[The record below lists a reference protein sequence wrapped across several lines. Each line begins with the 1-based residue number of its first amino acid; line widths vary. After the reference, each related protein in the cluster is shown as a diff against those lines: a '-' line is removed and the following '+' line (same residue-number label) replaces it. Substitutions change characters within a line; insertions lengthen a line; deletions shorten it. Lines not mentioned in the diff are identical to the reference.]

1 MKKQIRILLVFG
13 IVCLMAAACMLCACA
28 QTLSGDCSSV
38 EGRVKWSL
46 DTKTGALSITGQGDL
61 GAYNSIPP
69 IAPWTRSIWDSSVGG
84 KIDGK
89 KEGDV
94 ITSITIGEGIT
105 SIPSHAFGEAVY
117 NSLTSISIPT
127 TLKTVKSK
135 LGTGNFEYCKK
146 LKKVYIK
153 DVAAY
158 CAIDWSGSGGG
169 LSASNAPTM
178 HGADLYLNGKLVTD
192 LVIPEGVTAIY
203 GYAFY
208 NCKSLKSVTIPASM
222 TSIGSSA
229 FAGCDNLTRIT
240 FSGNSNLKE
249 ISYYAVFPKS
259 ITEIRITDLAA
270 WCYANRS
277 GRERYSQDVALVL
290 NGAQVKDLVIPD
302 GVSSISRYLFY
313 DVGGLTS
320 VTVPESVTSI
330 ESYAFPKDIT
340 IKGYAGS
347 AAEQYA
353 KQNAH
358 TFVSLTPVKPPETAA
373 ETTQK
378 PEPTPAPTPT
388 PTPEVDDT
396 VAFSLGDN
404 IIWTFSKKKGTL
416 EIVGS
421 GDMPDADTLPWYAYK
436 DDIRTVTIADGVTS
450 ICRGAFSECTALE
463 KVSISDSVTNI
474 GEGAFYGCTSLKTVS
489 LPQQLY
495 EIKRNTFLQSGLESI
510 NIPYNVGVI
519 GESAFQ
525 ETMLKTVSLS
535 QHVVKIE
542 QNAFAHL
549 VGTDITIENE
559 NCEIG
564 DTAMTLP
571 MEGTI
576 YGVAGST
583 AEVYAEKYGRNFSK
597 IHLCSNARGGITCD
611 ICGNILGFRATRIY
625 KDSFEDVPSD
635 KWFAAYVKTAYECG
649 LANGTS
655 ATKFSPDSTFTV
667 AQALTVAANM
677 HSTYNGKWILNNGA
691 VNWYDPYV
699 NYCINNDII
708 REGQFK
714 NYNASITRGE
724 MASVFANVLPARAYD
739 AVRRGEPSDVD
750 ITMPGYGAILTL
762 YRAGIVSG
770 DAGTGNYR
778 PGESIKR
785 SEACVIFTRL
795 IATKY
800 RAK

>member
-61 GAYNSIPP
+61 GQYNTIPT
-69 IAPWTRSIWDSSVGG
+69 ASPWWWSLYKNGVNE
-84 KIDGK
+84 KVDGK
-89 KEGDV
+89 KDTDI

-105 SIPSHAFGEAVY
+105 SIPEHAFGDAIY
-117 NSLTSISIPT
+117 NNLTSITIPT
-127 TLKTVKSK
+127 TLKEVTSAVS
-135 LGTGNFEYCKK
+135 GYDNFYYCKK

-153 DVAAY
+153 DLAAY
-158 CAIDWSGSGGG
+158 CAIDWKGWGV
-169 LSASNAPTM
+169 PTK

-192 LVIPEGVTAIY
+192 LVIPEGVTAIHDS
-203 GYAFY
+203 AFY

-222 TSIGSSA
+222 TSIGPSA
-229 FAGCDNLTRIT
+229 FAGCDNLKRIT

-270 WCYANRS
+270 WCNAHRS
-277 GRERYSQDVALVL
+277 GTTRYSQDVAFVL
-290 NGAQVKDLVIPD
+290 NGTQVKDLVIPD
-302 GVSSISRYLFY
+302 GVSSISQYLFY

-330 ESYAFPKDIT
+330 SSYAFPKGIT

-358 TFVSLTPVKPPETAA
+358 TFVSLTPVKPPEMTE

-378 PEPTPAPTPT
+378 PEPAPEPM
-388 PTPEVDDT
+388 PEADDT
-396 VAFSLGDN
+396 EAFPYGSDL
-404 IIWTFSKKKGTL
+404 IWTYSRKTGEL
-416 EIVGS
+416 RIIGS
-421 GDMPDADTLPWYAYK
+421 GEMPHLDTLPWSAYK
-436 DDIRTVTIADGVTS
+436 DKIRSVTIADGVTS
-450 ICRGAFSECTALE
+450 ICRGAFLECTALE
-463 KVSISDSVTNI
+463 KVSISDSVTDI
-474 GEGAFYGCTSLKTVS
+474 GEAAFYGCTSLKTIT
-489 LPQQLY
+489 LPQRLY
-495 EIKRNTFLQSGLESI
+495 EIKENTFLRSGLETI
-510 NIPYNVGVI
+510 NIPNSVGEI
-519 GESAFQ
+519 GEAAFQ
-525 ETMLKTVSLS
+525 ETMLKTVYLS
-535 QHVVKIE
+535 ENVIKIDS
-542 QNAFAHL
+542 NAFAFL

-559 NCEIG
+559 GCMIG

-571 MEGTI
+571 TDGVI
-576 YGVAGST
+576 YGAAGST
-583 AEVYAEKYGRNFSK
+583 AQVYAAKYGRKFSA
-597 IHLCSNARGGITCD
+597 IHICSNARGGIICD
-611 ICGNILGFRATRIY
+611 SCGKVIGFRATRSY
-625 KDSFEDVPSD
+625 MDLFEDVPGD
-635 KWFAAYVKTAYECG
+635 KWFAPYVKTAYECG

-677 HSTYNGKWILNNGA
+677 HSTYNGKWILNIGA
-691 VNWYDPYV
+691 KNWYDPYV
-699 NYCINNDII
+699 NYCIENGII
-708 REGQFK
+708 SKGQFK
-714 NYNASITRGE
+714 NYNASITRGD
-724 MASVFANVLPARAYD
+724 MAIVFANVLPSGAYN
-739 AVRRGEPSDVD
+739 AIRRGAPSDVD
-750 ITMPGYGAILTL
+750 ITMPSYGEILTL
-762 YRAGIVSG
+762 YRAGIVGG
-770 DAGTGNYR
+770 DAGTGKYR
-778 PGESIKR
+778 PDESIKR

-800 RAK
+800 RAE

>member
-13 IVCLMAAACMLCACA
+13 IVCLMAAACMLCVCA

-61 GAYNSIPP
+61 GQYNTIPT
-69 IAPWTRSIWDSSVGG
+69 ASPWWWSLYKNGVNE
-84 KIDGK
+84 KVDGK
-89 KEGDV
+89 KDTDI

-105 SIPSHAFGEAVY
+105 SIPSHAFGDAIY
-117 NSLTSISIPT
+117 NNLTSITIPT
-127 TLKTVKSK
+127 TLKEVTSAVS
-135 LGTGNFEYCKK
+135 GYGNFYYCKK
-146 LKKVYIK
+146 LKKVCIK
-153 DVAAY
+153 DLAAY
-158 CAIDWSGSGGG
+158 CAIDWKGWGV
-169 LSASNAPTM
+169 PTK
-178 HGADLYLNGKLVTD
+178 HGADLYLNGKRVTD
-192 LVIPEGVTAIY
+192 LVIPEGVTAIN

-208 NCKSLKSVTIPASM
+208 NCKSLKSVTIP
-222 TSIGSSA
+222 SSVTAIDQNA
-229 FAGCDNLTRIT
+229 FEGCDNLTRVV
-240 FSGNSNLKE
+240 FSGNSNLKKV
-249 ISYYAVFPKS
+249 SHYHVFPKTV
-259 ITEIRITDLAA
+259 TEIRITDLAA
-270 WCYANRS
+270 WCNAHSS
-277 GRERYSQDVALVL
+277 GTTRYSQDVKLIL
-290 NGAQVKDLVIPD
+290 NGTQVKDLVIPD
-302 GVSSISRYLFY
+302 GVSSISQYLFY

-320 VTVPESVTSI
+320 VTVPESVTRIS
-330 ESYAFPKDIT
+330 SYAFPKGII

-358 TFVSLTPVKPPETAA
+358 TFVSLTPVKPPETTE

-378 PEPTPAPTPT
+378 PEPAPEPM
-388 PTPEVDDT
+388 PEADDT
-396 VAFSLGDN
+396 EAFPYGSDL
-404 IIWTFSKKKGTL
+404 IWTYSRKTGEL
-416 EIVGS
+416 RIIGS
-421 GDMPDADTLPWYAYK
+421 GEMPHLGTLPWSAYK
-436 DDIRTVTIADGVTS
+436 DNIRSVTIADGVTS

-463 KVSISDSVTNI
+463 KVSISDSVTDI
-474 GEGAFYGCTSLKTVS
+474 GEAAFHGCTSLKTIT
-489 LPQQLY
+489 LPQRLY
-495 EIKRNTFLQSGLESI
+495 EIKENTFLRSGLETI
-510 NIPYNVGVI
+510 NIPWNVGVI

-559 NCEIG
+559 SCEIG

-583 AEVYAEKYGRNFSK
+583 AEVYAEKYGRSFSK
-597 IHLCSNARGGITCD
+597 IHICSNARGGIVCD
-611 ICGNILGFRATRIY
+611 ICGNILGFHATRIY
-625 KDSFEDVPSD
+625 KDSFEDVPGD

-677 HSTYNGKWILNNGA
+677 HSTYNGNWILNIGA
-691 VNWYDPYV
+691 KNWYDPYV

-708 REGQFK
+708 SEGQFK
-714 NYNASITRGE
+714 NYNVSITRGE
-724 MASVFANVLPARAYD
+724 MAMVFANVLPARAYD
-739 AVRRGEPSDVD
+739 AVRRGEPSDID
-750 ITMPGYGAILTL
+750 ITMPSYGEILTL
-762 YRAGIVSG
+762 YRAGIVGG
-770 DAGTGNYR
+770 DAGTGKYR
-778 PGESIKR
+778 PDESIKR
-785 SEACVIFTRL
+785 SEACVILTRL

-800 RAK
+800 RAE

>member
-61 GAYNSIPP
+61 GQYNTIPT
-69 IAPWTRSIWDSSVGG
+69 ASPWWWSLYKNGVNE
-84 KIDGK
+84 KVDGK
-89 KEGDV
+89 KDTDI

-105 SIPSHAFGEAVY
+105 SIPEHAFGDAIY
-117 NSLTSISIPT
+117 NNLTSITIPT
-127 TLKTVKSK
+127 TLKEVTSAVS
-135 LGTGNFEYCKK
+135 GYDNFYYCKK

-153 DVAAY
+153 DLAAY
-158 CAIDWSGSGGG
+158 CAIDWKGWGV
-169 LSASNAPTM
+169 PTK
-178 HGADLYLNGKLVTD
+178 HGADLYLNGKRVTD
-192 LVIPEGVTAIY
+192 LVIPEGVTAIHDS
-203 GYAFY
+203 AFY

-222 TSIGSSA
+222 TSIDARA

-270 WCYANRS
+270 WCNAHRS
-277 GRERYSQDVALVL
+277 GTTRYSQDVALVL
-290 NGAQVKDLVIPD
+290 NGTQVKDLVIPD
-302 GVSSISRYLFY
+302 GVSSISQYLFY

-330 ESYAFPKDIT
+330 SSYAFPKGIT

-358 TFVSLTPVKPPETAA
+358 TFVSLTPVKPPETTA

-378 PEPTPAPTPT
+378 PESAPEPTPT
-388 PTPEVDDT
+388 PTPEEDDT
-396 VAFSLGDN
+396 VAFSFGDN
-404 IIWTFSKKKGTL
+404 VIWAFSKKKGTL
-416 EIVGS
+416 EIVGN

-450 ICRGAFSECTALE
+450 ICRGAFLECTALE
-463 KVSISDSVTNI
+463 KVSISDSVSNI
-474 GEGAFYGCTSLKTVS
+474 GEAAFYGCTSLKTVS

-495 EIKRNTFLQSGLESI
+495 EIKKNTFLRSGLETI
-510 NIPYNVGVI
+510 NIPWNVGVI

-564 DTAMTLP
+564 DAAMTLP

-597 IHLCSNARGGITCD
+597 IHLCSNARGGIICD

-625 KDSFEDVPSD
+625 KDSFEDVPSS

-677 HSTYNGKWILNNGA
+677 HSTYNGKWILNIGA
-691 VNWYDPYV
+691 KNWYDPYV

-708 REGQFK
+708 SEGQFK

-724 MASVFANVLPARAYD
+724 MAMVFANVLPARAYD
-739 AVRRGEPSDVD
+739 AVRRGEPSDID
-750 ITMPGYGAILTL
+750 ITMPSYGEILTL
-762 YRAGIVSG
+762 YRAGIVGG
-770 DAGTGNYR
+770 DAGTGKYR
-778 PGESIKR
+778 PDESIKR

-800 RAK
+800 RAE